1 MEVADAVARMWE
13 VVIDELGP
21 ESDFTAA
28 IKPIK
33 QAAGVTVGG
42 PQRC

>member
-1 MEVADAVARMWE
+1 ME

-28 IKPIK
+28 MSRSNRPPAWLGGRRATSADK
-33 QAAGVTVGG
+33 QSD
-42 PQRC
+42 R